1 MYKNSIIL
9 ILILILILFYIINY
23 LLKKN
28 YETFVDFQQE
38 EDTNKKPD
46 TNSWNNFCGINNSN
60 SNSKTYESS
69 TEEDIVLNNCAGENE
84 KCYVDIK
91 GNNTCCGNYN
101 CISLKQKFNYKV
113 CSNDKDACGYYK
125 FINVDYFK
133 YLFNDEW
140 WNNKFENIKNIFFQ
154 KNPNISEKKGRSIL
168 DKKREEILNS
178 MDFLCGGK
186 SKEQM
191 NDSNFITYVIKEIE
205 KEFMNDQIF
214 SGLIYGVKESVK
226 KNDNSDNSS
235 YRVNNSRRRCT

>member
-38 EDTNKKPD
+38 KDNDKKPD

-60 SNSKTYESS
+60 SKTYKSS
-69 TEEDIVLNNCAGENE
+69 TGENIVLNNCAGENE

-101 CISLKQKFNYKV
+101 CISLKQKFDYKV

-140 WNNKFENIKNIFFQ
+140 WNSKFENIKNIFFQ
-154 KNPNISEKKGRSIL
+154 KNPNIYEKNGRSIL
-168 DKKREEILNS
+168 DKKRE
-178 MDFLCGGK
+178 
-186 SKEQM
+186 
-191 NDSNFITYVIKEIE
+191 
-205 KEFMNDQIF
+205 
-214 SGLIYGVKESVK
+214 
-226 KNDNSDNSS
+226 
-235 YRVNNSRRRCT
+235 

>member
-1 MYKNSIIL
+1 MYKNSI

-23 LLKKN
+23 LLKKK
-28 YETFVDFQQE
+28 YETFSDS
-38 EDTNKKPD
+38 NGI
-46 TNSWNNFCGINNSN
+46 WNNFCGIKNSNSKSN

-69 TEEDIVLNNCAGENE
+69 TEEDIVLNNCARENE
-84 KCYVDIK
+84 KCYVDMK

-101 CISLKQKFNYKV
+101 CISLKQKFDHKV
-113 CSNDKDACGYYK
+113 CSTKKDSCGYYK
-125 FINVDYFK
+125 FINVGYFK
-133 YLFNDEW
+133 YLFDDDW
-140 WNNKFENIKNIFFQ
+140 WDSKFENIKNIFFQ
-154 KNPNISEKKGRSIL
+154 KNKNIKENKDSSSIL
-168 DKKREEILNS
+168 NKKREEIMNS

-214 SGLIYGVKESVK
+214 SGLIYGVKKSANKNNLIETT
-226 KNDNSDNSS
+226 NDNSDNSS